1 MKWDPS
7 DILALSTLGHEVAG
21 RIAGA
26 LINPGA
32 RRAEPA
38 RMSLARWFMIALLLG
53 IAVRPPTQTASLRF
67 TMPKEGGKVELSE
80 TAFVFERESHEDGY
94 PFLYVDGQ
102 LIKAFDEMTEIY
114 DTFLLGQ
121 GVGRHTAVVKLKS
134 LPPGER
140 QEDDG
145 HGSGAEDHR
154 EEDNVLHTA
163 QVAYFVVEPGTENM
177 RGSLSDTCSEVDKE
191 AVAKAQGMI
200 AEALGLLSS
209 SQEDSGSL
217 LSRAADTQVKSRALR
232 RDLIKAVYA
241 YAKIYGSFGGIFGG
255 DDVDAGGQATVD
267 VVFSAGGQE
276 ACPGQR
282 QDHELDSLLQS
293 MHRQNPYDGFDG
305 SGLPAFTAGEFQG
318 HDESLMALL
327 VHVTRPRLIIEV
339 GSWKGGSAIQMGSVV
354 RKRGWGCKTKIV
366 CVDTWLG
373 TATDMLMQRLPVR
386 RV

>member
-1 MKWDPS
+1 MNEWREMRPVCFAKR
-7 DILALSTLGHEVAG
+7 G
-21 RIAGA
+21 
-26 LINPGA
+26 
-32 RRAEPA
+32 
-38 RMSLARWFMIALLLG
+38 FMIAIILG
-53 IAVRPPTQTASLRF
+53 IAVRPPTQTSSLRF
-67 TMPKEGGKVELSE
+67 TMPKEGGKVVLSE

-102 LIKAFDEMTEIY
+102 LIKTYDVMTETY
-114 DTFLLGQ
+114 DAMLLGQ

-134 LPPGER
+134 LPPEER
-140 QEDDG
+140 QENDG
-145 HGSGAEDHR
+145 DGSGEAEGQR

-163 QVAYFVVEPGTENM
+163 QVTYFVAEPGTEDM
-177 RGSLSDTCSEVDKE
+177 RGSLSDTCSEGEKE

-200 AEALGLLSS
+200 AEALELLPS
-209 SQEDSGSL
+209 SQEDSASL
-217 LSRAADTQVKSRALR
+217 LSRAAETEVRSRALR
-232 RDLIKAVYA
+232 RDLTKALYA
-241 YAKIYGSFGGIFGG
+241 YAKLYGGFGGIFGG
-255 DDVDAGGQATVD
+255 DDVDGGGGATVD
-267 VVFSAGGQE
+267 VAGSAGGQE

-318 HDESLMALL
+318 HDGSLMAVL

-373 TATDMLMQRLPVR
+373 TATDMLMQSLPVR
-386 RV
+386 RFSGFRGVEVFRG